1 MATGENGRGMSMA
14 RGPRG
19 HPAAE
24 RSEKMMLAALP
35 GAVSLARD
43 RAGAEQD
50 GRGMSMASDQTDIP
64 EAEMAEAMM
73 LAALP
78 ALPGVLSMARNRAG
92 VVQDGVLVE
101 ERRDSAG
108 PRTFRAH
115 SVNGEVPVPA
125 LDRWHV
131 PAGRRRTDE
140 DRAPDPSGTPPTKDV
155 PGSSS
160 TRAPSS
166 STQEEKAPEVRI
178 AGLQLPQPRYEAL
191 KSAIIAEYLQGQ
203 HEESVDASQ
212 NLNWVSHVES
222 GDTDATSVQV
232 WAGSQFGSQFG
243 VGEGTGGVRTGAK
256 TYGQAATVYELDR
269 ERRRE
274 RERVERARFIEEGE
288 LVSLESPLV
297 GCLVGSFSGGHKR
310 ASDECNERGGR
321 FSLTGLAIDK
331 MQGEIEEQLER
342 WRRLQKDWETVTEYD
357 SLVRRNA
364 GTACTGHLSMVGTF
378 DTLEPFDASL
388 ECAHKGG
395 DSASAQ
401 QVMARLHQMES
412 NLKAV
417 SFKHNV
423 RLDKTEHAKSSVV
436 GGAVNFLASP
446 IASRSER
453 HGVARDAEEQDA
465 VKEHDERVRVRSDWG
480 TSMRARVRPVHKR
493 FTYAHTIMCAQK
505 CAGRGFLLAQP

>member
-1 MATGENGRGMSMA
+1 
-14 RGPRG
+14 
-19 HPAAE
+19 
-24 RSEKMMLAALP
+24 MMLAALP

-222 GDTDATSVQV
+222 GDTDTTSVQV

-388 ECAHKGG
+388 ECAHNGG

-493 FTYAHTIMCAQK
+493 FTYAHTFMCAQK